1 MPSSKKTTAQKIKPK
16 KSEEIKQ
23 LPSTLPNCCSTKS
36 GLCQRHSD
44 KKPFDLTNR
53 KYSKKECTT
62 EPIKGFTMRSS
73 CAPFKDCKN
82 KK

>member
-1 MPSSKKTTAQKIKPK
+1 MPASKKTTAQKIKPK
-16 KSEEIKQ
+16 KSGEIKES
-23 LPSTLPNCCSTKS
+23 PTSLPNCCSTKS

-53 KYSKKECTT
+53 KYSKKECLI
-62 EPIKGFTMRSS
+62 EPIKGFTMRAS